1 MANLSDT
8 FKYISHFRHAGHQV
22 GRKVGDM
29 LEILTYAAIAR
40 DENILSRLQVEPK
53 LHGFSEAGH
62 KVEFILLK
70 NKSLNSDGSPKILSG
85 GVITDPSEVI
95 SFIECKRV
103 GVEQT
108 INSGFKKKLEKI
120 EKLEKLENPKSF
132 RKILNS
138 KGYKIY
144 YNEELNV
151 SFGVGVKSHVYS
163 ITFHEDKVI
172 SDGKTAFD
180 KKTLSIKK
188 KGDVDFYIEE
198 PLESHDR
205 LIFALSDNNEST
217 VITNANSL
225 RSYEPSLKSCRILEV
240 LSVNDMY
247 VEVLLNDCLGG
258 PQTPEKAKQASFV
271 ALDVRKKRFG
281 SFDKR
286 LEESEMISVLILTE
300 FDHWEDK
307 SQNMIKSCIDKNFV
321 VKDDLIIE
329 AFVEFEKFFGADFY
343 NRVTKNNFEKDP
355 DVRAIAMAIVNKYD
369 GKIFLDI
376 EDDIYKKFSIENDY
390 LTFTS

>member
-40 DENILSRLQVEPK
+40 DEDMLSRLQVEPK

-70 NKSLNSDGSPKILSG
+70 DKSLNSDGSPKILSG

-108 INSGFKKKLEKI
+108 INSAFKKKFEK
-120 EKLEKLENPKSF
+120 EKVA
-132 RKILNS
+132 NS
-138 KGYKIY
+138 KGYKVP
-144 YNEELNV
+144 YNEELKI
-151 SFGVGVKSHVYS
+151 SFGRGVNGHAYQ
-163 ITFHEDKVI
+163 IAFHEDKVI
-172 SDGKTAFD
+172 SDGETTFD
-180 KKTLSIKK
+180 KKTLSIRKE
-188 KGDVDFYIEE
+188 GDADFCIEE
-198 PLESHDR
+198 QVKSHDR
-205 LIFALSDNNEST
+205 LIFTLSDNNESA
-217 VITNANSL
+217 VITNTDSL
-225 RSYEPSLKSCRILEV
+225 RNYEPSLKSCRILEII
-240 LSVNDMY
+240 SVNDTY

-286 LEESEMISVLILTE
+286 FEESEMISVLILTE
-300 FDHWEDK
+300 FDHWENK
-307 SQNMIKSCIDKNFV
+307 SQNMIKACIDKNFV
-321 VKDDLIIE
+321 VKDELIIE
-329 AFVEFEKFFGADFY
+329 AFVEFESFFGADFY
-343 NRVTKNNFEKDP
+343 KRVTKNNFEKDP
-355 DVRAIAMAIVNKYD
+355 DVRAIAMKIVNKYD

-376 EDDIYKKFSIENDY
+376 EDNIYKRFSIENDY